1 MSVFSYQNEDTQM
14 AQENPLVEENQR
26 LRDEI
31 QRLKSGFSTEQQQI
45 VTGREQLRRDREKF
59 EVEAK
64 VVRDYIVALDALRGV
79 LRDSSLNWSR

>member
-1 MSVFSYQNEDTQM
+1 M

-59 EVEAK
+59 EGEAK
-64 VVRDYIVALDALRGV
+64 AVRDFIVAFDTLRGV

>member
-1 MSVFSYQNEDTQM
+1 M